1 MFYRDT
7 SESLLDWAIKNCM
20 KFHPSKCKSLMVSI
34 LKMPLLNVVPF
45 IQFHYSM
52 DRELVDYCEKD
63 LGIDINGSLHFNF
76 QSDMLYSKANQRLGF
91 LKRTCHFVKNSE
103 FKMALF

>member
-1 MFYRDT
+1 
-7 SESLLDWAIKNCM
+7 
-20 KFHPSKCKSLMVSI
+20 
-34 LKMPLLNVVPF
+34 
-45 IQFHYSM
+45 M

-103 FKMALF
+103 FKMALFWTLFICLEAFLQLFGQ